1 MQNPLKNTI
10 TLPILLISIT
20 LGCNS
25 GFSQR
30 SNKGISPGMNAKPV
44 ASGSL
49 ASLAK
54 TIPVAP
60 PASPSWKYQMEQH
73 YGPVKHEIPV
83 PVSPGRV
90 DENFTTI
97 KQTGKPPE
105 NRGPGSL
112 PAGVKTEQKGT
123 SVSAVPLL
131 MNFEGISNVNNSPN
145 PDTDGEAGPQHYV
158 QMVKYSFAVWAK
170 DGTLLYGPANTKTL
184 WDHIPGPWNAL
195 QYYTDPIVVYD
206 HLADRWLVS
215 AMVYDIPVQYY
226 EMVAVS
232 QTADPTGGW
241 HCYVY
246 SFDNMPDYPKFGVW
260 PDGYYMTVNEARI
273 DAGYNSEF
281 AGLTIMVFNR
291 EDMIEGDVSPRTL
304 KFHVPATDTGFYS
317 SPSCFLPADLDGQM
331 PPVGTPNYLAS
342 IRDDTMG
349 YPEDELWIWKCTV
362 NWDNTTQCNLA
373 QDTILAVEP
382 FTGNINDINANTIRQ
397 PNTNYRIFTMG
408 DRLMH
413 RLQYRNFGTHQS
425 LITNHTIQVT
435 PDEHAGIRWYEVR
448 RQGSQWTLHQQGTYC
463 PDNDDR
469 WMGSVSMDVNGNMA
483 LGYSVSGQ
491 TTYPSIRVT
500 GRKAEDPLHQ
510 MTFAETEIMTGTGNQ
525 VVNTRWGDY
534 SCMTLDPS
542 DELIF
547 WYTQQYTKTSGPLGW
562 STRIASF
569 SLDTAM
575 VGITAKDPAKIDFAI
590 FPNPSAGVVFV
601 HISLAEASPV
611 VIVLSDLSGK
621 SHRLSETGKIL
632 EKGEHTICVNPSIVW
647 PNGPKTSRL
656 AMLTVIACNQS
667 ISRKL
672 LLIE

>member
-1 MQNPLKNTI
+1 MAKNAV
-10 TLPILLISIT
+10 LISVLVFSVT
-20 LGCNS
+20 TVCNP

-30 SNKGISPGMNAKPV
+30 LSQQYPGFRAKPL
-44 ASGSL
+44 ATGTLSSL
-49 ASLAK
+49 ALTSPVMIPASHPWNRQQEQHCGPVQK
-54 TIPVAP
+54 EVPVAATCRRAENTIPPVHKYMEPARPGNVYSTGMGSAP
-60 PASPSWKYQMEQH
+60 HHK
-73 YGPVKHEIPV
+73 V
-83 PVSPGRV
+83 
-90 DENFTTI
+90 
-97 KQTGKPPE
+97 
-105 NRGPGSL
+105 
-112 PAGVKTEQKGT
+112 QKG
-123 SVSAVPLL
+123 SQVPLL
-131 MNFEGISNVNNSPN
+131 MNFEGIANINNSPN
-145 PDTDGEAGPQHYV
+145 PDTDGEAGPQHFV
-158 QMVKYSFAVWAK
+158 QMVKYSFAIWAK
-170 DGTLLYGPANTKTL
+170 DGTLLYGPASNKTL
-184 WDHIPGPWNAL
+184 WNHIPGPWNSL
-195 QYYTDPIVVYD
+195 EYYTDPIVVYD
-206 HLADRWLVS
+206 HLADRWLMS
-215 AMVYDIPVQYY
+215 AMVYDIPLQYY
-226 EMVAVS
+226 EMIAVS

-241 HCYVY
+241 NSYVY

-317 SPSCFLPADLDGQM
+317 SPSCFLPADLDGT
-331 PPVGTPNYLAS
+331 PPPAGTPNYLAT
-342 IRDDTMG
+342 IRDDQMG

-362 NWDNTTQCNLA
+362 NWDDTIQCNLA

-463 PDNDDR
+463 PDDDDR

-510 MTFAETEIMTGTGNQ
+510 MTFAETGIMVGTGNQ

-542 DELIF
+542 NELIF

-575 VGITAKDPAKIDFAI
+575 VGIAGRDGANIDFSI
-590 FPNPSAGVVFV
+590 FPNPAAGEVSV
-601 HISLAEASPV
+601 HITLPEPSPV
-611 VIVLSDLSGK
+611 IIVLSDLSGK
-621 SHRLSETGKIL
+621 SHRLSESGSTLG
-632 EKGEHTICVNPSIVW
+632 KGEHTIRVNPSAALSHGPRV
-647 PNGPKTSRL
+647 NGF
-656 AMLTVIACNQS
+656 AVLTIIACNQS
-667 ISRKL
+667 LSKKL
-672 LLIE
+672 ILIE